1 METPL
6 NSGDDVSKSQK
17 LWLSRISK
25 EESTHKD
32 WRDHCADVEEI
43 FRVDGEDIYVPLY
56 WSVVGVEHVGVY
68 SNQPVADVRPSNQSK
83 NPLFISVAR
92 MVQRGLTKCIDHPSF
107 DESMHRSVDDFLAM
121 SLGVVRIKLDSI
133 INTTRNI
140 VPIFGTD
147 AMGQP
152 VQVGSRPEDIEEIG
166 EQTLRWEYVPW
177 RRFGWEPCNNWKHCS
192 WIYFRHRMTQLQIK
206 KRFGKTVKASKD
218 QNDRVTTNEWKA
230 KTFDIYEVWD
240 KDKKRVLFIAKGE
253 EEPIE
258 VMEDPLGLI
267 EFWPIPQ
274 PMMTNLPSEELIPQ
288 PDYDYIRFYDS
299 ELNRLHERRA
309 SLTEQIKAA
318 GAFDI
323 GMPEL
328 SDMLELE
335 DGEMKGVQNLMQ
347 RINAAGGVDG
357 IMYFL
362 PIAEKVEA
370 LRVVTEQIQIVKS
383 QVDEMLGIS
392 DIVRGVTAAS
402 ETATAQE
409 IKGRWVGVRLTRKR
423 ETVIYTVKSM
433 LRIMAQLLVSHITPQ
448 NLQRMTQMDISE
460 EMMQVLKNDMM
471 MEFSIDIETDSTV
484 AKDEFKERETFQEML
499 NGVAQFAQSVLP
511 MVQQNALPADVS
523 SAVLSAALKPY
534 AKYDRN
540 LEEALSSLPQ
550 TQQQLQEL
558 NQQLQQTQQQLTE
571 SQQQAQQWQS
581 AATLLQ
587 QQSTEAGS
595 KQKTADAEKKKAETR
610 EIMQGLEDG
619 KIQPLKT
626 VAEIGNIEAQTDVYK
641 KTNPNS
647 GGRNG

>member
-1 METPL
+1 
-6 NSGDDVSKSQK
+6 
-17 LWLSRISK
+17 
-25 EESTHKD
+25 
-32 WRDHCADVEEI
+32 
-43 FRVDGEDIYVPLY
+43 
-56 WSVVGVEHVGVY
+56 
-68 SNQPVADVRPSNQSK
+68 
-83 NPLFISVAR
+83 
-92 MVQRGLTKCIDHPSF
+92 
-107 DESMHRSVDDFLAM
+107 
-121 SLGVVRIKLDSI
+121 
-133 INTTRNI
+133 
-140 VPIFGTD
+140 
-147 AMGQP
+147 
-152 VQVGSRPEDIEEIG
+152 
-166 EQTLRWEYVPW
+166 
-177 RRFGWEPCNNWKHCS
+177 
-192 WIYFRHRMTQLQIK
+192 
-206 KRFGKTVKASKD
+206 
-218 QNDRVTTNEWKA
+218 
-230 KTFDIYEVWD
+230 
-240 KDKKRVLFIAKGE
+240 
-253 EEPIE
+253 
-258 VMEDPLGLI
+258 
-267 EFWPIPQ
+267 
-274 PMMTNLPSEELIPQ
+274 
-288 PDYDYIRFYDS
+288 
-299 ELNRLHERRA
+299 
-309 SLTEQIKAA
+309 
-318 GAFDI
+318 
-323 GMPEL
+323 
-328 SDMLELE
+328 
-335 DGEMKGVQNLMQ
+335 
-347 RINAAGGVDG
+347 
-357 IMYFL
+357 
-362 PIAEKVEA
+362 
-370 LRVVTEQIQIVKS
+370 
-383 QVDEMLGIS
+383 
-392 DIVRGVTAAS
+392 VRGVTAAS

-433 LRIMAQLLVSHITPQ
+433 LKIMAQLLVSHITPQ
-448 NLQRMTQMDISE
+448 NLQRMTQMEISE

-595 KQKTADAEKKKAETR
+595 QQKTADAEKKKAETR

>member
-357 IMYFL
+357 VMYFL